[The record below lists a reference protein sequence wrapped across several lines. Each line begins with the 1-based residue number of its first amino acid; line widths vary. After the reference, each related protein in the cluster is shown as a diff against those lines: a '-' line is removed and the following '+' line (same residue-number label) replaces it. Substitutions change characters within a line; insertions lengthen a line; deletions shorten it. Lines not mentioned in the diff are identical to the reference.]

1 MFASALLISSSFL
14 FQADEMAKDFKK
26 FFRKEKDP
34 SMRVEL
40 VYSLEGEESRSIAE
54 VLVPVLEDKQSDVA
68 RAARIVL
75 SGFKDHLNRLPLLE
89 VLVEGKKDRRIA
101 AILHAAS
108 DMRWKD
114 FRDAGVIYLESNDEE
129 CRLWAVNL

>member
-1 MFASALLISSSFL
+1 MLVSTLLISSTFL

-40 VYSLEGEESRSIAE
+40 VYSLEGEESVSIAE
-54 VLVPVLEDKQSDVA
+54 VLIPVLTDKQSDAA

-75 SGFKDHLNRLPLLE
+75 SGFQDHLNRLPLLE
-89 VLVEGKKDRRIA
+89 VVELVA
-101 AILHAAS
+101 NLLVVV
-108 DMRWKD
+108 
-114 FRDAGVIYLESNDEE
+114 VISLQLLQW
-129 CRLWAVNL
+129 RTTTVGQLL